1 MRSTCGWN
9 PMSSIRSAS
18 SSTKIFTP
26 SSLTSLRSARS
37 CSRPGVAIRM
47 CASPTPFDCSVTRV
61 PPYTTLVFRCLARAM
76 STRSSFTCCAS
87 SRVGTRINAAG
98 CFVSSGES
106 CSTIGMANPSVLPEP
121 VCDLASVSRPDV
133 ASWITITWIGK
144 GSWMPRLARVSI
156 TASDTPR
163 SLKDV
168 MDDAEDGSM
177 HDERTPRGAGD
188 TVPRLGGRL
197 AGPCRTRANGSHGW
211 TIGLSSGT
219 TSRRSSP
226 STASDARRQRARDT
240 PRPRCPPPTS
250 SRSCTP
256 TTCARTSPSR
266 PTSRTTGSCSR
277 RATPPPSCTR
287 R

>member
-1 MRSTCGWN
+1 
-9 PMSSIRSAS
+9 MSSIRSAS

-61 PPYTTLVFRCLARAM
+61 PPYTTLVFSRFARAM

-87 SRVGTRINAAG
+87 SRVGTKISAAG

-106 CSTIGMANPSVLPEP
+106 CSTIGIANPSVFPEP
-121 VCDLASVSRPDV
+121 VWDFASVSRPEV
-133 ASWITITWIGK
+133 ASWITMIWIGK
-144 GSWMPRLARVSI
+144 GSWIPRLARVSI

-163 SLKDV
+163 SRNDV
-168 MDDAEDGSM
+168 KEDAEDEPM
-177 HDERTPRGAGD
+177 HNERTPRTARA

-197 AGPCRTRANGSHGW
+197 ATFEKTSERSHRW
-211 TIGLSSGT
+211 TIGYSSGT
-219 TSRRSSP
+219 SSRRSSP
-226 STASDARRQRARDT
+226 STASDARRQPHRAI
-240 PRPRCPPPTS
+240 PPPRCRQRTS
-250 SRSCTP
+250 SRFCTP
-256 TTCARTSPSR
+256 TICGCTSPTPTIR
-266 PTSRTTGSCSR
+266 PTTDSCSR
-277 RATPPPSCTR
+277 RVTRPRSCIR